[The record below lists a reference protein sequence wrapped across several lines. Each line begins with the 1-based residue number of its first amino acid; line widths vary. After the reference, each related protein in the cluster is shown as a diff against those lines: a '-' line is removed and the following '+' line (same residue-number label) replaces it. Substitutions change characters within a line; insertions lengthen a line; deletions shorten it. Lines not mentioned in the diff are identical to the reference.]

1 VTGIFQGILLFYLLG
16 CDVLLLNRIRWRTAR
31 KTVRAAT

>member
-16 CDVLLLNRIRWRTAR
+16 CDILLLNRIRWVPNKA
-31 KTVRAAT
+31 KAA

>member
-16 CDVLLLNRIRWRTAR
+16 CDILLLNRFRWIPAQPGAAR
-31 KTVRAAT
+31 